1 MLSHSGDAAAFCG
14 PAAAAPGALSA
25 PMPFERKSALPFFS
39 ALTQPYILA
48 VLGASAAGQGA
59 AANGT
64 LRCEPQAID
73 KAEMDSIAE
82 TIVNT
87 KVERAK
93 KSKDLQIRPLRGA
106 LQRSRG
112 LPTEYAPASKE
123 GLRANILRP
132 DGWYK
137 EMQIGLADVAHPF
150 VLSYIRAK
158 YGDRP
163 HAYNPSEQVPC
174 GCPRTPFATGPIDA
188 VTAYLLDT
196 DHEALVCPALRRW
209 RHHLRTNIRGRAIEI
224 LHAAVPEESL
234 LEYAGHNAAPS
245 GLQLPVYRVNLTAVC
260 NLALQETRI
269 QKGCPCGPWHTRED
283 VTAFSRQWHTH
294 SLVPRPP
301 APVRLQQNTQ

>member
-1 MLSHSGDAAAFCG
+1 
-14 PAAAAPGALSA
+14 
-25 PMPFERKSALPFFS
+25 MPFERKSALPFFS
-39 ALTQPYILA
+39 VLTQPYILA

-59 AANGT
+59 AANCT
-64 LRCEPQAID
+64 LCCAPQAID
-73 KAEMDSIAE
+73 KAEMDSIAK

-93 KSKDLQIRPLRGA
+93 KSIDVQIRPLRGA

-112 LPTEYAPASKE
+112 LPTEYAPASEE

-137 EMQIGLADVAHPF
+137 EMQKGLAEVAHPF

-174 GCPRTPFATGPIDA
+174 GCPHTPFATGPFDA

-209 RHHLRTNIRGRAIEI
+209 RHHLRTNVRGGAIKP
-224 LHAAVPEESL
+224 LHAAVPEEGL
-234 LEYAGHNAAPS
+234 LEYAGSGAAPS
-245 GLQLPVYRVNLTAVC
+245 GLQLPLYRVNLTDVC

-269 QKGCPCGPWHTRED
+269 QKGCGTNGSGMQLH
-283 VTAFSRQWHTH
+283 
-294 SLVPRPP
+294 
-301 APVRLQQNTQ
+301 APSAAQRNSEI